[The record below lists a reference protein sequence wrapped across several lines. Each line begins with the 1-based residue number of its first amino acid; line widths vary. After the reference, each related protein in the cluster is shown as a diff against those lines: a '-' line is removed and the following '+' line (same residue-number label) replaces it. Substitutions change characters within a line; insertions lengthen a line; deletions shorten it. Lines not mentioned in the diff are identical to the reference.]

1 MRLRPGHRGTGVLP
15 AVGLAPL
22 SRDAR
27 ADPRWQEDSWTGE
40 EVGQMRTSPEIDE
53 STPAEDEQ
61 APPRLR
67 VAPATTDGEPVP
79 IARSEVPAMGEE

>member
-1 MRLRPGHRGTGVLP
+1 
-15 AVGLAPL
+15 
-22 SRDAR
+22 
-27 ADPRWQEDSWTGE
+27 
-40 EVGQMRTSPEIDE
+40 MRTSPEIDE